1 MILNAATY
9 MLSQEEQWF
18 RMAQWEIWTL
28 RPNSAF
34 ILSVSLE
41 VLQLM
46 KNMMFPLS
54 TPTLTKN
61 WSKMHI
67 FSVVIIATR
76 IQERQL

>member
-1 MILNAATY
+1 MILNATTY
-9 MLSQEEQWF
+9 MLSQEGQWV
-18 RMAQWEIWTL
+18 RIAQPETWTL

-46 KNMMFPLS
+46 KDMMPPLS
-54 TPTLTKN
+54 TPSLTKD
-61 WSKMHI
+61 WSKMQI
-67 FSVVIIATR
+67 FSVVIIATH